1 MSRHQVELYEIPFR
15 LRGIC
20 GRALNIPL
28 PLAVWKRRLK
38 ITVKRNR
45 RAAPV
50 FSWEM
55 YKNICWSSSAR
66 DHRDFQHEKR
76 YDTNF
81 NVISSASGKGLLP
94 SAAALACAFHDFLEN
109 RMELINGLAV
119 FFGNGHMAQS
129 GFITLFAF
137 FIFGNRVTAVAF

>member
-1 MSRHQVELYEIPFR
+1 MWQGVEYTAASGGMEEAIKNYCKKET
-15 LRGIC
+15 GE
-20 GRALNIPL
+20 PL
-28 PLAVWKRRLK
+28 LFFL
-38 ITVKRNR
+38 
-45 RAAPV
+45 
-50 FSWEM
+50 WEM

-137 FIFGNRVTAVAF
+137 FIFGNRVMTVAF

>member
-1 MSRHQVELYEIPFR
+1 MLLCGMNFINLIRIRSIF
-15 LRGIC
+15 GIEDQ
-20 GRALNIPL
+20 LILSYNP
-28 PLAVWKRRLK
+28 
-38 ITVKRNR
+38 
-45 RAAPV
+45 
-50 FSWEM
+50 EM

-109 RMELINGLAV
+109 RMEFVNGLAV

-129 GFITLFAF
+129 RFIALFAF
-137 FIFGNRVTAVAF
+137 FIFGNRVMAVAF

>member
-1 MSRHQVELYEIPFR
+1 MGRHQVELYEIPFR

-20 GRALNIPL
+20 GRALNILL

-66 DHRDFQHEKR
+66 NHRDFQHEKR

-81 NVISSASGKGLLP
+81 MSYLLLP
-94 SAAALACAFHDFLEN
+94 VKDYCFLPLHLPVPSMTFLKIAWSSSTDLPFSLA
-109 RMELINGLAV
+109 
-119 FFGNGHMAQS
+119 MATWRRADS
-129 GFITLFAF
+129 
-137 FIFGNRVTAVAF
+137 